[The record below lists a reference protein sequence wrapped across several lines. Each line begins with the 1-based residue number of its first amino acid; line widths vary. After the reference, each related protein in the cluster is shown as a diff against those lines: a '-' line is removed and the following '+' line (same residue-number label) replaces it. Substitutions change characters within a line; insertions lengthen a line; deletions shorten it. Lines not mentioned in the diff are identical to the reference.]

1 MRVKIKIVWPDGFKS
16 EVVDEHMNVVAKV
29 VVQLRRAGT
38 KFPITLSHELR
49 DFVYGPEGVIHGRV
63 HTYTGLAKY
72 EFIAQRV
79 DE

>member
-1 MRVKIKIVWPDGFKS
+1 MRVKIKIVWPDSFKS
-16 EVVDEHMNVVAKV
+16 EVVDEHTNVVAKV
-29 VVQLRRAGT
+29 MVQLRRAGT

-49 DFVYGPEGVIHGRV
+49 DLVYGPEGAIHGGV
-63 HTYTGLAKY
+63 HTYTGLHKY

>member
-1 MRVKIKIVWPDGFKS
+1 MKVKVMIVWADGFKS
-16 EVVDEHMNVVAKV
+16 EVVDEHTNVHAKV
-29 VVQLRRAGT
+29 LALLRRAGT

-49 DFVYGPEGVIHGRV
+49 DLVYGPEGAIHGGV
-63 HTYTGLAKY
+63 HTYTGLNKH

>member
-1 MRVKIKIVWPDGFKS
+1 MRVKIKIVWPDNFKS
-16 EVVDEHMNVVAKV
+16 EVVDEHTNVVAKV
-29 VVQLRRAGT
+29 MVQLRRAGT

-49 DFVYGPEGVIHGRV
+49 DLVYGPEGAIHGGV
-63 HTYTGLAKY
+63 HTYTGLHKY

>member
-1 MRVKIKIVWPDGFKS
+1 MRVKIKIVWPDNFKS
-16 EVVDEHMNVVAKV
+16 EVVDEHTNVVAKV
-29 VVQLRRAGT
+29 TVQLRRAGT

-49 DFVYGPEGVIHGRV
+49 DLVYGPEGAIHGGV
-63 HTYTGLAKY
+63 HTYTGLHRY

>member
-16 EVVDEHMNVVAKV
+16 EVMDEHTNVVSKV
-29 VVQLRRAGT
+29 MVQLRRAGT

-49 DFVYGPEGVIHGRV
+49 DLVYGPEGAIHGGV
-63 HTYTGLAKY
+63 HTYTGLTKY